1 MSTGDNVKYII
12 KAEGDFMSNS
22 IPMYQYVVSISIA
35 MQKIVKALMFNEQRI
50 VGLCLS
56 LNLKAVN
63 FSKVSNG

>member
-1 MSTGDNVKYII
+1 
-12 KAEGDFMSNS
+12 MSNS
-22 IPMYQYVVSISIA
+22 IPMYQYIVSISIA
-35 MQKIVKALMFNEQRI
+35 RQKIVKALIFNEQRI